1 MTEVRPCHKGLLRAA
16 EGTAGEQAGP
26 EPLPHPLAYVSLP
39 LPSWAFE
46 TLASFLCLPPG
57 SQRSPGSLRLLD
69 SWFEATCLRA
79 FARSLQLSQE
89 FGLVPGDSHPHS
101 PLSSTPIVV
110 SASLVDSVCACEG
123 TEVLPS

>member
-1 MTEVRPCHKGLLRAA
+1 MTEVRPCHKGLLRAG

-69 SWFEATCLRA
+69 SWFEASYLMA
-79 FARSLQLSQE
+79 FESLKFSQE
-89 FGLVPGDSHPHS
+89 FDLVPRDSYPD
-101 PLSSTPIVV
+101 PALSSTLIAVFTSP
-110 SASLVDSVCACEG
+110 SDFACVCED
-123 TEVLPS
+123 TEVPVS

>member
-1 MTEVRPCHKGLLRAA
+1 MPLGGGEEQEEEPQSVQDA
-16 EGTAGEQAGP
+16 EDGPNHPGGGTGAEA
-26 EPLPHPLAYVSLP
+26 
-39 LPSWAFE
+39 
-46 TLASFLCLPPG
+46 
-57 SQRSPGSLRLLD
+57 GSLRLLD

-123 TEVLPS
+123 TEVLPSQLTSVLQCGVLDSAHRVRREILRAP